1 MKKHIPKI
9 EQVEMVFLGCS
20 LDEELNITFIDCRD
34 YDLVEH
40 TFDKDNCR
48 TYTLDPNHKL
58 GFEQICT
65 LLGIS
70 KEKCDEMED
79 ERDYIVQKKAKVVFQ
94 FIHDLYRDSKGTVY
108 TAVVEDEC
116 WITEV
121 FR

>member
-1 MKKHIPKI
+1 MKHTPKI

-20 LDEELNITFIDCRD
+20 LEEELHITFIDCRD

-40 TFDKDNCR
+40 TFDKETCR

-58 GFEQICT
+58 GFEQICV
-65 LLGIS
+65 LQGIS
-70 KEKCDEMED
+70 KEKCDELEA
-79 ERDYIVQKKAKVVFQ
+79 ERDWIVQKKAKVVFQ
-94 FIHDLYRDSKGTVY
+94 FISDLYRAPKYTTY
-108 TAVVEDEC
+108 TAAVEDEY